1 MMSALEC
8 FHHAVRCEEEAEDT
22 SDGANKAVLLE
33 AATHWRK
40 LGAEAKARDVAKK
53 EPPSSTE
60 ASMTTP

>member
-22 SDGANKAVLLE
+22 SDGANKAGLLE

-40 LGAEAKARDVAKK
+40 LGAEAKARDVAEK
-53 EPPSSTE
+53 ELSSSTDRR
-60 ASMTTP
+60 